1 MCLLWTLAQRA
12 AEVCS
17 ERAPTAPRSPPHA
30 AGRVASPSLRRAII
44 WLAGQTP
51 ADSVKRRA
59 ERLVPA
65 LRSPSPGPAAPGRCA
80 TPGGAEESAAPAALL
95 YDSGST
101 YVRHTSTQVV
111 SDKACVRPA
120 MFRAHLT
127 LLRT

>member
-30 AGRVASPSLRRAII
+30 AGRAASPSLRRAII

-51 ADSVKRRA
+51 ADSVKRRV

-65 LRSPSPGPAAPGRCA
+65 LRSPRRAPGRLSPAGAQPPEVLRKAPPRPLYSMTTALRHAHKSA
-80 TPGGAEESAAPAALL
+80 TKPAC
-95 YDSGST
+95 G
-101 YVRHTSTQVV
+101 
-111 SDKACVRPA
+111 
-120 MFRAHLT
+120 
-127 LLRT
+127 LRCSVLI